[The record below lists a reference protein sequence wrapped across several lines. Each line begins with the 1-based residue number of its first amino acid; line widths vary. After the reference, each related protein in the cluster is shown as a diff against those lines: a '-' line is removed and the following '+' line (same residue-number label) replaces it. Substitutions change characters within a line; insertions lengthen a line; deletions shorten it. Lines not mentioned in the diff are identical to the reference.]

1 MHCKIIIPAR
11 LGSSRLPGK
20 PLLPIAGRPMILHVC
35 DRAKEAEVGEV
46 IVATDAQEVAA
57 AVEAHGVQAVLTSAD
72 HESGTDRLAEVAE
85 LAGWSDDTIVV
96 NLQGDE
102 PLMDPVLIGGV
113 AGNLDQDPVAG
124 ISTLATPILARSDI
138 FSPDVVKVV
147 VDKASHALYFSR
159 APIPWVRGDYG
170 GDDTEEMPSAMQPL
184 RHLGIYA
191 YRVGVLR
198 QIATLPPVPI
208 EQAECLEQLRALWHG
223 IRIHVGVID
232 DAPGHGVDTQEDLE
246 RVRRIFESRN
256 D

>member
-1 MHCKIIIPAR
+1 MHCKVVIPAR
-11 LGSSRLPGK
+11 LGSTRLPGK
-20 PLLPIAGRPMILHVC
+20 PLLEIAGKPMIQHVC
-35 DRAKEAEVGEV
+35 DRAVEAGVGEV
-46 IVATDAQEVAA
+46 VVATDEQEVVA
-57 AVEAHGVQAVLTSAD
+57 AVEAFGGAAVLTSAS

-85 LAGWSDDTIVV
+85 LAGWGDDTIVV

-102 PLMDPVLIGGV
+102 PLMDPVLIGDV

-170 GDDTEEMPSAMQPL
+170 GDDTEEMPSAIQPL

-208 EQAECLEQLRALWHG
+208 EQVECLEQLRALWHG

-246 RVRRIFESRN
+246 RVRRIFESQ
-256 D
+256 